1 MIGAILEPTGDTE
14 PRFLAFWL
22 AFLQFSGRNFQTGMT
37 ANSNFWR
44 DFFFMVISLKQSV
57 TLKNLDS
64 FFDKD
69 SKNISSFLVWQIVQ
83 KI

>member
-1 MIGAILEPTGDTE
+1 MIGAILEPTGATE

-22 AFLQFSGRNFQTGMT
+22 AFWQFLGEIFDLV
-37 ANSNFWR
+37 WR
-44 DFFFMVISLKQSV
+44 PIQIFGGKFFFMVISFKQSV

>member
-1 MIGAILEPTGDTE
+1 MIGAILDPTGATE
-14 PRFLAFWL
+14 PRFLAFWSS
-22 AFLQFSGRNFQTGMT
+22 FWPNFREKFQTGMT
-37 ANSNFWR
+37 AYSNFWR
-44 DFFFMVISLKQSV
+44 EIFFMVISFEQSF

-69 SKNISSFLVWQIVQ
+69 SKNISSYLVWQIVQ

>member
-1 MIGAILEPTGDTE
+1 MIGAILEPTGATE
-14 PRFLAFWL
+14 PRFLAFWRP
-22 AFLQFSGRNFQTGMT
+22 FWQFSGRNVQLGSQ

-44 DFFFMVISLKQSV
+44 EIFFYGLSFEQSV

-64 FFDKD
+64 CFDKD